1 MRLEVSALGCGYTG
15 RRVTEAISF
24 SVASGEALYLLGP
37 NGSGKTTL
45 FKTVLGLLPRLGG
58 RIAIDGTDTAS
69 WSQRRLARSLAYVPQ
84 AHTPPFPYTV
94 HDVVLTAR
102 TAHLGMFGQ
111 PSRSDVAIADEAIEM
126 LGLAHL
132 QNARYTEISGGER
145 QLVLIA
151 RAVAQ
156 QSRFLVLDEPTS
168 NLDFGN
174 QVKVLKRIRDLMGR
188 GYGLLVTTH
197 LPDQAFLCASRVA
210 LLQGGKLIALGSPED
225 VLTETRLRQTYGVNL
240 TIAEVEPGLKVCV
253 PKLNEGRRQC
263 V

>member
-1 MRLEVSALGCGYTG
+1 MRLEVANLRCGYSG
-15 RRVTEAISF
+15 HPVTEAISF
-24 SVASGEALYLLGP
+24 AVEAGEALYLLGP

-45 FKTVLGLLPRLGG
+45 FKTVLGLLHRQGG
-58 RIAIDGTDTAS
+58 VIAIDGKDTSS
-69 WSQRRLARSLAYVPQ
+69 WSRARLARALAYVPQ
-84 AHTPPFPYTV
+84 AHSPPFPYSV

-102 TAHLGMFGQ
+102 TAHLGIFGQ
-111 PSRSDVAIADEAIEM
+111 PSRRDVAIADEAIET

-132 QNARYTEISGGER
+132 ARARYTEISGGER

-174 QVKVLKRIRDLMGR
+174 QVKVLRKIRELMSL

-197 LPDQAFLCASRVA
+197 LPDHAFLCASRVA
-210 LLQGGKLIALGSPED
+210 LLNRGKLIAIGDPDS
-225 VLTETRLRQTYGVNL
+225 VLTEARLNETYGVNL
-240 TIAEVEPGLKVCV
+240 KIAEVEPDLKVCV
-253 PKLNEGRRQC
+253 PLIH
-263 V
+263 

>member
-1 MRLEVSALGCGYTG
+1 MRLDVTDVRCGYPGHT
-15 RRVTEAISF
+15 VTEAISL

-45 FKTVLGLLPRLGG
+45 FKTVLGLLPRHGG
-58 RIAIDGTDTAS
+58 SIALDGADTSS
-69 WSQRRLARSLAYVPQ
+69 WSQRRLARNLAYVPQ

-102 TAHLGMFGQ
+102 TAHLGIFGQ
-111 PSRSDVAIADEAIEM
+111 PSRHDVAITDDAIET
-126 LGLAHL
+126 LGLTSL
-132 QNARYTEISGGER
+132 RNARYTEISGGER

-174 QVKVLKRIRDLMGR
+174 QVKVLKKIRELMSLGL
-188 GYGLLVTTH
+188 GLLVTTH

-210 LLQGGKLIALGSPED
+210 LLHGGKLVAIGPPED
-225 VLTETRLRQTYGVNL
+225 VLTEARLKQTYGVNL
-240 TIAEVEPGLKVCV
+240 KIAEVEPGMKVCV
-253 PKLNEGRRQC
+253 PLLN
-263 V
+263 